1 MADFTGA
8 PFQYNPAITNVNID
22 NQLAGILSQFNDDY
36 IMEIIDD
43 SLNNR
48 LRIYDLPMPNIVYS
62 YEMTFKHLTEGF
74 STNVEDIANTR
85 LRVYGNIINKLCST
99 HNLVFNY
106 NDDTDYYS
114 AAYWLYDFLISKFT
128 TNMIN
133 FYTLYI
139 INERNNLDINLQLSQ
154 LRRENDVVYSYS
166 KRLFKDP
173 SLAAIHSNIE
183 YVIEQMNGYSIDLNS
198 ILHYV
203 YSESPNL
210 AEYISGLITDVGNF
224 FQNYYSNSILMQ
236 SNNPQVDPSDILMYI
251 KLSLQQLGGEL
262 ENIEN

>member
-1 MADFTGA
+1 MPDFDTI
-8 PFQYNPAITNVNID
+8 PFQYNPAVTNINID

-62 YEMTFKHLTEGF
+62 YEMTFKNLTEGF
-74 STNVEDIANTR
+74 STNIEDISNTR
-85 LRVYGNIINKLCST
+85 LRVYGNIINKLCSA
-99 HNLVFNY
+99 HNLIFNY
-106 NDDTDYYS
+106 NDETDYYS

-128 TNMIN
+128 SNMIN

-139 INERNNLDINLQLSQ
+139 INERENLDINLQLTQ
-154 LRRENDVVYSYS
+154 LSRENDVVYSYS

-173 SLAAIHSNIE
+173 TLAAIHSNIE
-183 YVIEQMNGYSIDLNS
+183 YVIEQMSGYSIDLS
-198 ILHYV
+198 TIFHYV

-210 AEYISGLITDVGNF
+210 AEYIDGLVTDVGNF
-224 FQNYYSNSILMQ
+224 FQNYYSNSIMNQ
-236 SNNPQVDPSDILMYI
+236 PDNSQVDSSDILMYI

-262 ENIEN
+262 EPINN